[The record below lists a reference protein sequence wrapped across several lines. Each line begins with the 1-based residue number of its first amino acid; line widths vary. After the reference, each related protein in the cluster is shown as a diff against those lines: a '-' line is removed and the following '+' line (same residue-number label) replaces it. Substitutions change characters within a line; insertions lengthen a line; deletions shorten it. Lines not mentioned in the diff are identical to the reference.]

1 MRTDPQQAPQV
12 LMNLKTQEG
21 DNIPQVEQIRQTPN
35 NQMIPTHAASTV
47 TSVLPSSRLRTL
59 EQHQNDYRNE
69 ILDKS
74 QRKPLKIGISTN
86 NRRQQSIEL
95 SVPGSP
101 KSLRPGSKASKGGE
115 KGQIVEMRVEGD
127 NLIIGVELQS
137 DNEGMDYQQRAFTP
151 IILQNRDDKV
161 QSVQSAYRSELETE
175 K

>member
-1 MRTDPQQAPQV
+1 M
-12 LMNLKTQEG
+12 
-21 DNIPQVEQIRQTPN
+21 
-35 NQMIPTHAASTV
+35 
-47 TSVLPSSRLRTL
+47 
-59 EQHQNDYRNE
+59 
-69 ILDKS
+69 
-74 QRKPLKIGISTN
+74 
-86 NRRQQSIEL
+86 
-95 SVPGSP
+95 PGSP
-101 KSLRPGSKASKGGE
+101 KALRPGSKASKGGE